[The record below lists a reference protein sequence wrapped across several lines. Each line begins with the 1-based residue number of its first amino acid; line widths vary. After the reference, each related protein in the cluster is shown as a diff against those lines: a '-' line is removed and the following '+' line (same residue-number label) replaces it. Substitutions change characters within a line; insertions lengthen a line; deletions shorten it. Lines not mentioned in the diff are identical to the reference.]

1 MTTLNALGYTLAD
14 RTTRYK
20 EALELID
27 RARVAEPGNA
37 AIIDSYGWVL
47 FRLGRNAEAL
57 DQLRRAYTL
66 QKDADIASHLGLVLW
81 VMGRKD
87 EARRYFDEARKI
99 DPDNRSLQR
108 ALQEVGASN
117 PAVRSR
123 RPVPGSGRLP
133 KPSAGNRSRQR
144 IVGRGT
150 NRGCNAGAS
159 RPASLHWACN
169 RQPVTCRVGRCRA
182 VSACPTARM
191 AAVAGSNG
199 TQGAGRTEVIL
210 SAPVTRQSWTL
221 TVETG
226 GVVLAGVAG
235 GPLRGADAGQLLR
248 ESTGWE
254 IPVAALGCWLR
265 GAPADATAMGGAR
278 SVFGIDQRLLRI
290 EQDGW
295 VIDYANWQVDA
306 AMGVELPTR
315 INAEQASNR
324 VRLVVDRWGDE

>member
-1 MTTLNALGYTLAD
+1 MNPRFGVAVLCLAVAACQSLPPATAPANELSGEAQIAAATQAQQARIAALGLQQAACD
-14 RTTRYK
+14 VPGW
-20 EALELID
+20 AMSG
-27 RARVAEPGNA
+27 RVGLSN
-37 AIIDSYGWVL
+37 G
-47 FRLGRNAEAL
+47 
-57 DQLRRAYTL
+57 
-66 QKDADIASHLGLVLW
+66 KDG
-81 VMGRKD
+81 
-87 EARRYFDEARKI
+87 
-99 DPDNRSLQR
+99 
-108 ALQEVGASN
+108 
-117 PAVRSR
+117 
-123 RPVPGSGRLP
+123 GSGRIEW
-133 KPSAGNRSRQR
+133 N
-144 IVGRGT
+144 
-150 NRGCNAGAS
+150 
-159 RPASLHWACN
+159 
-169 RQPVTCRVGRCRA
+169 
-182 VSACPTARM
+182 
-191 AAVAGSNG
+191 
-199 TQGAGRTEVIL
+199 QGAGRTEVIL